1 MEISN
6 KNKKKKNN
14 SKNNSSHSSGNN
26 SNISDENKNSLN
38 NSGNIIKEKNTN
50 TNANNN
56 TNNESLNKNQKQ
68 IKHPASSDSSK
79 EKLNQLK
86 NLKYIFPFLNEEHL
100 TSKDE
105 DNKTKNYSISEYNNI
120 VSSINKNKS
129 PITKNKYEEDIL
141 EGKVNIIDKVIQKHM
156 PVSND
161 SKVISIH
168 PGLTTLSLK
177 IDKNF
182 NMMNDI
188 GYRLP
193 NLIELNLQG
202 SEIESIMDIGTSFYK
217 LEKLNVSGCG
227 LTDLSGI
234 ICFQNLKEL
243 NASNNKITDLIDI
256 EMCEELKIIDLSNN
270 LITNENNLL
279 FLNSCPNLQKVILT
293 GNKLGSF
300 NRDLLDKNIQVII

>member
-1 MEISN
+1 MQ
-6 KNKKKKNN
+6 
-14 SKNNSSHSSGNN
+14 N
-26 SNISDENKNSLN
+26 SNNLSHPTRNNSDENKNNLN
-38 NSGNIIKEKNTN
+38 NSDNKNKAENI
-50 TNANNN
+50 NNN
-56 TNNESLNKNQKQ
+56 INTGLPKQK
-68 IKHPASSDSSK
+68 KEPSSDNSK
-79 EKLNQLK
+79 EKINQLK
-86 NLKYIFPFLNEEHL
+86 NLKYIFPFLLEAKSELKEE
-100 TSKDE
+100 K
-105 DNKTKNYSISEYNNI
+105 NKMKNYSASEYKNI
-120 VSSINKNKS
+120 VSSINNNKS
-129 PITKNKYEEDIL
+129 PINKNKTEEEIL
-141 EGKVNIIDKVIQKHM
+141 EGKINIIDKVIQKHM

-168 PGLTTLSLK
+168 PGLTSISLK

-202 SEIESIMDIGTSFYK
+202 SDIESIMDIGTSFNK

-256 EMCEELKIIDLSNN
+256 EMCEELKILDLSNN
-270 LITNENNLL
+270 LISNENNLL
-279 FLNSCPNLQKVILT
+279 FLNSCPNLKKVILI
-293 GNKLGSF
+293 GNKLKSF
-300 NRDLLDKNIQVII
+300 NKDLLDKNIQIII

>member
-1 MEISN
+1 MQ
-6 KNKKKKNN
+6 
-14 SKNNSSHSSGNN
+14 N
-26 SNISDENKNSLN
+26 SNNLSHPNRNNSDENKNNLN
-38 NSGNIIKEKNTN
+38 NSD
-50 TNANNN
+50 
-56 TNNESLNKNQKQ
+56 NKNKAENINNSINTRLPKQK
-68 IKHPASSDSSK
+68 KEPSSDNSK
-79 EKLNQLK
+79 EKINQLK
-86 NLKYIFPFLNEEHL
+86 NLKYIFPFLSEAKSELKEE
-100 TSKDE
+100 K
-105 DNKTKNYSISEYNNI
+105 NKMKNYSASEYKNI
-120 VSSINKNKS
+120 VSSINNIKS
-129 PITKNKYEEDIL
+129 PINKNKTEEEIL
-141 EGKVNIIDKVIQKHM
+141 EGKINIIDKVIQKHM

-168 PGLTTLSLK
+168 PGLTSISLK

-202 SEIESIMDIGTSFYK
+202 SDIESIMDIGTSFNK

-256 EMCEELKIIDLSNN
+256 EMCEELKILDLSNN
-270 LITNENNLL
+270 LISNENNLL
-279 FLNSCPNLQKVILT
+279 FLNSCPNLKKVILI
-293 GNKLGSF
+293 GNKLKSF
-300 NRDLLDKNIQVII
+300 NKDLLDKNIQIII